1 MNPCS
6 GETWYQSIAVSE
18 ILGIGR
24 KYTKNLN
31 NIGIHSVMDF
41 IMAPPL
47 MVRDQFSIVVHR
59 TLLELHDITCIE
71 LEHIPTA
78 KRQIISGRSFGQ
90 WIYHI
95 DDLKEAV
102 RSISWMP

>member
-1 MNPCS
+1 
-6 GETWYQSIAVSE
+6 
-18 ILGIGR
+18 
-24 KYTKNLN
+24 
-31 NIGIHSVMDF
+31 MDF

-90 WIYHI
+90 
-95 DDLKEAV
+95 
-102 RSISWMP
+102 